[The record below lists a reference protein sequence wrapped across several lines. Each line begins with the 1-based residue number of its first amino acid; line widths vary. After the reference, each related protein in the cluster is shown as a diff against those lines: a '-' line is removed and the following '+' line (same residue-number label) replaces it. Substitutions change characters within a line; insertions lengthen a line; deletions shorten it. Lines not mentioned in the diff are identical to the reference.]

1 MTLIKQCEPDN
12 VVLVHGEGS
21 KMSFLHDRI
30 KDEYELPCYYPANG
44 ETITIDTPI
53 CPIVDANIDFLNQ
66 KSIHRK
72 FETTD
77 QKLIQ
82 GILKLS
88 NEQPELCNNNEIYKY
103 GLIPWNFSFKS
114 FIKLDNCPENFKEL
128 FSAMH
133 EALEKYIL
141 KKYDPIS

>member
-1 MTLIKQCEPDN
+1 MTLIKQCEPKN

-30 KDEYELPCYYPANG
+30 KSEYQLDCYYPANG

-53 CPIVDANIDFLNQ
+53 SPIVDANIDFLKQ
-66 KSIHRK
+66 KSIYRK
-72 FETTD
+72 FETTS

-82 GILKLS
+82 GVLKLTNDQPQLCS
-88 NEQPELCNNNEIYKY
+88 NDEITKY
-103 GLIPWNFSFKS
+103 GLIPWEFSFKS
-114 FIKLDNCPENFKEL
+114 FIKLDNSPENFNEI

-133 EALEKYIL
+133 EALQE
-141 KKYDPIS
+141 